1 MELVQ
6 EKSGLGRREARRMDR
21 RDAILAVAGPYF
33 LQHGYAGTTMSAI
46 AAEVGGSKAT
56 LWSYFASK
64 EELFE
69 AVLDRKTAAY
79 RAELSLLLDAC
90 GNPERTLR
98 SFCLSYVAKITGPE
112 AIALHRLIYSEV
124 DRFPEIGKIFYER
137 APLATWRLVGGFIA
151 TAMERGLLREDD
163 PIRAARTLTSLCMS
177 ETHQLL
183 LLGRLRE
190 PAPERIAADA
200 DAAMDIFMRAY
211 RP

>member
-6 EKSGLGRREARRMDR
+6 DKTGLGRREARRMDR

-33 LQHGYAGTTMSAI
+33 LQHGYSGTTMSAI

-69 AVLDRKTAAY
+69 AVLDRMTAAY
-79 RAELSLLLDAC
+79 RVQLSSLLDAC

-98 SFCLSYVAKITGPE
+98 SFCLAYLEKITKPE
-112 AIALHRLIYSEV
+112 AIALHRLVHGEA
-124 DRFPEIGKIFYER
+124 DRFPEIGEIFYER
-137 APLATWRLVGGFIA
+137 APLTTWRLVGAFIA
-151 TAMERGLLREDD
+151 TAMERGLLRKGD
-163 PIRAARTLTSLCMS
+163 PMRAAKALTSLCMS
-177 ETHQLL
+177 ETHHQL
-183 LLGRLRE
+183 LLGRL
-190 PAPERIAADA
+190 PAPTPESIAADV